1 METVEQG
8 RTFPLSMLTESHLR
22 WRTCPPAWTC
32 YQLYL
37 YQNQTCEDHRIHLFM
52 FCCFLPKQLLKGSN
66 GLFQTRQ
73 NIVVQVTVVG
83 AGPCGLRTAI
93 EAQLLGARVT
103 VIEKRTSFT
112 RHCLSCGHWAIH
124 AYSSFFFRNNV
135 LHLWPWVIEDLK
147 SLGAKNF
154 YPRFCTG
161 TMNHIS
167 IRCLLQISN
176 LFINFYL

>member
-1 METVEQG
+1 
-8 RTFPLSMLTESHLR
+8 
-22 WRTCPPAWTC
+22 
-32 YQLYL
+32 
-37 YQNQTCEDHRIHLFM
+37 M

-66 GLFQTRQ
+66 GFFQTRQ

-112 RHCLSCGHWAIH
+112 RHCLSCGQRMLIL
-124 AYSSFFFRNNV
+124 SFFFRNNV

-167 IRCLLQISN
+167 IRCIFQIFN

>member
-22 WRTCPPAWTC
+22 WRTCHQPGHAIN
-32 YQLYL
+32 YISN
-37 YQNQTCEDHRIHLFM
+37 QNQTCEDHRIHLFM

-66 GLFQTRQ
+66 GFFQTRQ
-73 NIVVQVTVVG
+73 NTVVQVTVVG

-112 RHCLSCGHWAIH
+112 RHCLSCGQSMHINL
-124 AYSSFFFRNNV
+124 FFRNNV

-167 IRCLLQISN
+167 IRCIFQISY
-176 LFINFYL
+176 LFINFFL

>member
-22 WRTCPPAWTC
+22 WRTCRPTS
-32 YQLYL
+32 LDMLSIIYL
-37 YQNQTCEDHRIHLFM
+37 IKTKLRIHLFM
-52 FCCFLPKQLLKGSN
+52 FCCFLPKQLSKGSKDVC
-66 GLFQTRQ
+66 QTRQ

-112 RHCLSCGHWAIH
+112 RHCLSCGQSMHINL
-124 AYSSFFFRNNV
+124 YLYFLGIMSSICGRG
-135 LHLWPWVIEDLK
+135 LLK
-147 SLGAKNF
+147 TSS
-154 YPRFCTG
+154 
-161 TMNHIS
+161 H
-167 IRCLLQISN
+167 
-176 LFINFYL
+176 